1 MGECQSTSTLPRSSY
16 AALDSGNRVLLREL
30 AAVVNRLLSGE
41 EMTLRKLIGPLFRSS
56 GPDRSFH
63 SSVRLRNCGSQPQC
77 GGRTHAVSSDFESD
91 PSTHPGL
98 GHLDSGRFPHASEL
112 AVETSE
118 PSPCRAPTATG
129 GGRCGGSTAA
139 CPTDD
144 AGAAQSRFTRLG
156 ATSIR
161 GQRGSLTTEYS
172 R

>member
-129 GGRCGGSTAA
+129 GVDAA
-139 CPTDD
+139 AVRRRVQQTTQAPRSRDLR
-144 AGAAQSRFTRLG
+144 ALVQRQFAASAAL
-156 ATSIR
+156 
-161 GQRGSLTTEYS
+161 
-172 R
+172 